1 MNYVLSSTIQL
12 AIYET
17 YMDLKKKK
25 QSKQDFKYNEN
36 RYVVEAA
43 LIGGFLSGILMNSF
57 ECVMYLRMA
66 DQDSNN
72 SLVEIYRDQG
82 SKLFT
87 KGLGTRI
94 VMTQGYSLMYFNLLF
109 YLGKIFNC
117 DLLEDADE

>member
-12 AIYET
+12 EIYET